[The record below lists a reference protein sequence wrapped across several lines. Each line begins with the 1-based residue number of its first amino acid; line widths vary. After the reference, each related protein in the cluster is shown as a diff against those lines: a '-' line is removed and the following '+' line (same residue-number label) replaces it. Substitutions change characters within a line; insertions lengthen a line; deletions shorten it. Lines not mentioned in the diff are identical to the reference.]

1 MYKKFIKR
9 FLDLI
14 LSLMA
19 LILLMPL
26 MLIIY
31 ILVRVKLGKPAIF
44 KQERPGK
51 DEKIFTLY
59 KFRTMTD
66 EKDENGNL
74 LPDEQRLTKF
84 GKMLRSTSL
93 DELPELVN
101 IIKGDMSI
109 VGPRPLADCYLPWYN
124 GREKHR
130 HDVRPGL
137 TGLAQVNGR
146 NHLNW
151 DQRFEYDVTYVE
163 NISLLLDI
171 KIILKTVA
179 KVLKRT
185 DVQLAGTGEI
195 INFDIYRQEQLK
207 NKSKIKKEIGSNF
220 YEYSTEKEVNDN
232 YHPIKEYDNE
242 QFFVSGR
249 NAILALCKSLETE
262 NKIALLPDFTCETV
276 IKPFEQAGW
285 KFEFYRI
292 KKNLTIDIKDL
303 KKKIKNINPS
313 IVLVHAYY
321 GFNSYKSVKQAINKL
336 KNVVIVE
343 DITQDIFSDFSKI
356 KANYYVTS
364 LRKFF
369 AIPDGGM
376 LITPKGGKQL
386 AIEYSNTKNDIYKI
400 AVQAFNDKKNYIENL
415 DSSVVKNEFLEK
427 YKKIK
432 QQIDKIDDVEIIS
445 EISKDIFSNIDIKN
459 IKKKRQ
465 RNYKFLLSELK
476 DIENINIIFN
486 KISEQEVPLYFP
498 IYVRE
503 DREKFQKYMAE
514 NEIYCPIIWKKS
526 QYIKDEKQRESDYIY
541 EHILCVPC
549 DQRYDID
556 DMERIVRTMKKYKD

>member
-1 MYKKFIKR
+1 M
-9 FLDLI
+9 
-14 LSLMA
+14 
-19 LILLMPL
+19 
-26 MLIIY
+26 
-31 ILVRVKLGKPAIF
+31 
-44 KQERPGK
+44 
-51 DEKIFTLY
+51 
-59 KFRTMTD
+59 
-66 EKDENGNL
+66 
-74 LPDEQRLTKF
+74 
-84 GKMLRSTSL
+84 
-93 DELPELVN
+93 
-101 IIKGDMSI
+101 
-109 VGPRPLADCYLPWYN
+109 
-124 GREKHR
+124 
-130 HDVRPGL
+130 
-137 TGLAQVNGR
+137 
-146 NHLNW
+146 
-151 DQRFEYDVTYVE
+151 
-163 NISLLLDI
+163 
-171 KIILKTVA
+171 
-179 KVLKRT
+179 
-185 DVQLAGTGEI
+185 
-195 INFDIYRQEQLK
+195 
-207 NKSKIKKEIGSNF
+207 
-220 YEYSTEKEVNDN
+220 
-232 YHPIKEYDNE
+232 
-242 QFFVSGR
+242 
-249 NAILALCKSLETE
+249 
-262 NKIALLPDFTCETV
+262 
-276 IKPFEQAGW
+276 
-285 KFEFYRI
+285 
-292 KKNLTIDIKDL
+292 
-303 KKKIKNINPS
+303 
-313 IVLVHAYY
+313 LVHAYY

-343 DITQDIFSDFSKI
+343 DITQDIFSNFSKI

-459 IKKKRQ
+459 I
-465 RNYKFLLSELK
+465 
-476 DIENINIIFN
+476 NIIFN

>member
-9 FLDLI
+9 LLDLI

-19 LILLMPL
+19 FIILMPL
-26 MLIIY
+26 MLVIY
-31 ILVRVKLGKPAIF
+31 ILVRIKLGKPAIF

-66 EKDENGNL
+66 EKDENGEL
-74 LPDEQRLTKF
+74 LSDEQRLTRF
-84 GKMLRSTSL
+84 GKILRSTSL
-93 DELPELVN
+93 DELPELIN

-109 VGPRPLADCYLPWYN
+109 VGPRPLVIGYLAWYN
-124 GREKHR
+124 DREKHR

-179 KVLKRT
+179 KVLKRA

-195 INFDIYRQEQLK
+195 VNFNIYRQEQLENREK
-207 NKSKIKKEIGSNF
+207 MQKEIGSNF
-220 YEYSTEKEVNDN
+220 YEYSTKKEVNDN

-292 KKNLTIDIKDL
+292 KKNLSIDIKDL

-321 GFNSYKSVKQAINKL
+321 GFNSYKSVKQGLNKL

-376 LITPKGGKQL
+376 LITPKGEKRL
-386 AIEYSNTKNDIYKI
+386 KIKYSNIENEICKTAIK
-400 AVQAFNDKKNYIENL
+400 AFEHKKEYIENPE
-415 DSSVVKNEFLEK
+415 SKVEKNTFLEE
-427 YKKIK
+427 YKEVK
-432 QQIDKIDDVEIIS
+432 Q
-445 EISKDIFSNIDIKN
+445 EISLIEDIERMSKISKNIFSNIDIKS
-459 IKKKRQ
+459 IKEKRQ
-465 RNYKFLLSELK
+465 RNYKYLLSELK
-476 DIENINIIFN
+476 NIDNISIIFN

-526 QYIKDEKQRESDYIY
+526 QYIKDEEQRESDYIY
-541 EHILCVPC
+541 EHILCIPC
-549 DQRYDID
+549 DQRYDIE
-556 DMERIVRTMKKYKD
+556 DMKRIVESIRNY